1 MIYTNPTEAAPAIA
15 EQIARAETIL
25 LLTHVNPDGD
35 ALGSLL
41 GMWHALT
48 AMGKQVIP
56 LASSALPSYCM
67 WLPGIEHVAVFQR
80 GMALPPSDLVIM
92 VDTASLARVGK
103 VHEQHGEELAGRPL
117 VIVDHH
123 VTNVGEGLVNLIVP
137 SSASCAELVYR
148 LLRAMGAPV
157 SADAATCMFLG
168 LTTDT
173 QSFQTSSSNADSLRA
188 AADMIEA
195 GADQRAV
202 VHHVYFSMPYST
214 LQLSGMALSQL
225 RRDGELIWTRVTQDM
240 LRATA
245 AEDEAGD
252 DVMRQVQRTEGGRV
266 FALFKERHDG
276 TVKIS
281 LRSVPGINV
290 ALIAATW
297 GGGGHMQAAG
307 ATLPMPLDKAEVE
320 VLAALRAALSSQP

>member
-1 MIYTNPTEAAPAIA
+1 MIYTNPADAAPAIA
-15 EQIARAETIL
+15 EQIARADTIL

-41 GMWHALT
+41 GMWHGLT
-48 AMGKQVIP
+48 ALGKRAIP

-67 WLPGIEHVAVFQR
+67 WLPGIDRVAVFER
-80 GMALPPSDLVIM
+80 GASLPPSDLVIM
-92 VDTASLARVGK
+92 VDTASLARVGR
-103 VHEQHGEELAGRPL
+103 VHEEHGAELAQRPL
-117 VIVDHH
+117 VIIDHH

-137 SSASCAELVYR
+137 TSASCAELVYR

-157 SADAATCMFLG
+157 TPDAATCMLLG

-173 QSFQTSSSNADSLRA
+173 QSFQTSSSGADSLRA
-188 AADMIEA
+188 AADLIEA

-202 VHHVYFSMPYST
+202 VRNVYFSMPYST
-214 LQLSGMALSQL
+214 LQLTGMALGQL
-225 RRDGELIWTRVTQDM
+225 RREGDMLWTRVTQEM
-240 LRATA
+240 LRATG

-297 GGGGHMQAAG
+297 GGGGHAQAAG
-307 ATLPMPLDKAEVE
+307 ANLEMPLDQAEAE
-320 VLAALRAALSSQP
+320 VLAALRHVLSSED

>member
-1 MIYTNPTEAAPAIA
+1 MIYTSPTDAAPAIA

-48 AMGKQVIP
+48 ALGKRALP
-56 LASSALPSYCM
+56 LASSALPSYAT
-67 WLPGIEHVAVFQR
+67 WLPGVEHVQVFQR

-103 VHEQHGEELAGRPL
+103 IHEQHGAELAGRPL
-117 VIVDHH
+117 VIIDHH

-137 SSASCAELVYR
+137 ASASCAELVYR
-148 LLRAMGAPV
+148 LLRAIGAPV
-157 SADAATCMFLG
+157 SADAATCMLLG

-173 QSFQTSSSNADSLRA
+173 QSFQTSSSGADSLRA
-188 AADMIEA
+188 AADLIEA
-195 GADQRAV
+195 GADQRAIV
-202 VHHVYFSMPYST
+202 RHVYFSTPYST
-214 LQLSGMALSQL
+214 LQLTGMALGQL
-225 RRDGELIWTRVTQDM
+225 RRDGALIWTRVTQEM

-252 DVMRQVQRTEGGRV
+252 DVMRQVQRTGGGRV

-276 TVKIS
+276 TVKLS
-281 LRSVPGINV
+281 LRSVLGINV
-290 ALIAATW
+290 AAVAARW
-297 GGGGHMQAAG
+297 GGGGHTQAAG
-307 ATLPMPLDKAEVE
+307 ATLAMPLDQAEAE
-320 VLAALRAALSSQP
+320 VLAALREVLSAEG